1 MRPISVPSISIRSKS
16 LLKHPSHTYGTKA
29 TFLQQF
35 LILCVAVANGRQ
47 AEDDSITSLFPRFIP
62 GLLQGRQGAHLGPS
76 KPISWGKLHNTE
88 LEGWVNTTKLVFLNS
103 LPPNIELHSIAIMAS
118 IRRSIIQARPN
129 HRALFSTTARV
140 LQSSPSAAE
149 TATAFLS
156 QHTNTVTTNQ
166 SLDSNQANL
175 LHATLDRPAPTSP
188 ILAPGYHLAYFTPTI
203 RTKDLGNDGTDTSY
217 NPMAPSRFIR
227 RMWAGGEMSW
237 SNPGTSAAIENSSE
251 VKGKGWDDGGYA
263 AADGGLLSSGQE
275 VREDT
280 KVLSAKATKT
290 GKGDEMVVVSVQKS
304 FTTEGAKAPA
314 VVDRRD
320 WLFLLPAPEPSSA
333 VTDCAIVSTQPG
345 PKPQMLKEATTKYG
359 FRHWRD
365 HYQTP
370 ASLFRF
376 SALTFNAHRIH
387 YDAAYASTEGHRG
400 AVVHGPLN
408 LVLML
413 DLWRD
418 VKTTGQD
425 GGEVTLPERD
435 AEPIFPKRIS
445 YRNTKP
451 LYAGSWYRIG
461 MAAENEGKTEM
472 RVVDE
477 NGATCVKGVVES
489 W

>member
-1 MRPISVPSISIRSKS
+1 MK
-16 LLKHPSHTYGTKA
+16 
-29 TFLQQF
+29 
-35 LILCVAVANGRQ
+35 
-47 AEDDSITSLFPRFIP
+47 TS
-62 GLLQGRQGAHLGPS
+62 
-76 KPISWGKLHNTE
+76 E
-88 LEGWVNTTKLVFLNS
+88 
-103 LPPNIELHSIAIMAS
+103 
-118 IRRSIIQARPN
+118 
-129 HRALFSTTARV
+129 
-140 LQSSPSAAE
+140 
-149 TATAFLS
+149 
-156 QHTNTVTTNQ
+156 
-166 SLDSNQANL
+166 
-175 LHATLDRPAPTSP
+175 
-188 ILAPGYHLAYFTPTI
+188 
-203 RTKDLGNDGTDTSY
+203 LGNDGTDISY
-217 NPMAPSRFIR
+217 NPKAPSRFNR

-251 VKGKGWDDGGYA
+251 VRGTGWDDGGYA
-263 AADGGLLSSGQE
+263 AADGGLLSTGQE

-304 FTTEGAKAPA
+304 FTTEGSSAPA

-320 WLFLLPAPEPSSA
+320 WLFLLPAPSPSSA
-333 VTDCAIVSTQPG
+333 VTDCAIISTRPG
-345 PKPQMLKEATTKYG
+345 PKPQMLREATSKYG
-359 FRHWRD
+359 FVHWRD
-365 HYQTP
+365 HYQTSQ
-370 ASLFRF
+370 SLFRF

-418 VKTTGQD
+418 VKTSGQD
-425 GGEVTLPERD
+425 SGEVALPKSD

-461 MAAENEGKTEM
+461 MCGEEEGKTEI

-477 NGATCVKGVVES
+477 NGATSVKAVVES